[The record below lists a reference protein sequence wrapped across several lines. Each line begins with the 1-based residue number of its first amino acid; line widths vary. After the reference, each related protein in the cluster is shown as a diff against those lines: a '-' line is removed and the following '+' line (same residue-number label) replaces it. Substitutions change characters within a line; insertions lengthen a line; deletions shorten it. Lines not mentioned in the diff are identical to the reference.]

1 MVCDGFPANQGI
13 MPRRKTM
20 IYHNSPKVH
29 LNNNLSGLSTS
40 ATIAIQQYCKRLA
53 QKGRVIYR
61 LGLGQSPFPVPRPVV
76 RRLQENAYQ
85 KDYLAVKGLE
95 ELRHAL
101 IGHHQRTFGIEC
113 GAEDIIIGPG
123 SKELMFIL
131 QLVYDGE
138 IIIPM
143 PAWVSYYPQAKIIGR
158 NVNPLVAKKRNGWKI
173 TAQHID
179 SICRLDPD
187 RPRLL
192 ILNYPSN
199 PTGQTYTADEL
210 EEIAEVVSRYQVLV
224 LSDEIYAKMTYTGDH
239 TSIVNFYPEGTI
251 FSGGLSKWCGA
262 GGWRLGLFVV
272 PERMRWITDAMATVA
287 SETFTSTSAPIQYAA
302 VAAFEENQD
311 INRYIRMCRDILG
324 ALAAEVHRRLSVTKV
339 DVLPA
344 QGGFYI
350 FPDFHRYRKRLHEQ
364 KIFSSTELCD
374 ALLRDTGVAIL
385 PGVDFGRKPTELTAR
400 LAFVDF
406 DGSEALDS
414 YPEDANIDRIFLEKY
429 CTKTITAIDLLVDW
443 LNGL

>member
-1 MVCDGFPANQGI
+1 
-13 MPRRKTM
+13 M
-20 IYHNSPKVH
+20 IYRNSPKAH
-29 LNNNLSGLSTS
+29 LNLNLVGLSTS
-40 ATIAIQQYCKRLA
+40 ATIAIQQLCRKLLHEG
-53 QKGRVIYR
+53 KEVYR
-61 LGLGQSPFPVPRPVV
+61 LGLGQSPFPVPEPVV
-76 RRLQENAYQ
+76 AALQENAHQ

-95 ELRHAL
+95 ELRRTL
-101 IGHHQRTFGIEC
+101 IEHHHRTFGIEC
-113 GAEDIIIGPG
+113 GVEDIIVGPG

-138 IIIPM
+138 ILIPM
-143 PAWVSYYPQAKIIGR
+143 PAWVSYYPQARIIGR
-158 NVNPLVAKKRNGWKI
+158 NVNTIMTKRKNNWKI

-179 SICRLDPD
+179 SICRLDP
-187 RPRLL
+187 RRSRLL

-224 LSDEIYAKMTYTGDH
+224 LSDEIYAKMTFTGDH

-272 PERMRWITDAMATVA
+272 PEKMRWLTDAMATVA

-302 VAAFEENQD
+302 IAAFEKNNYID
-311 INRYIRMCRDILG
+311 RYVVRCRNVLA
-324 ALAAEVHRRLSVTKV
+324 ALAEAIYEKLQKTDI

-344 QGGFYI
+344 QGGFYV
-350 FPDFHRYRKRLHEQ
+350 FPDFHAYRSKLHERQ
-364 KIFSSTELCD
+364 IFTSRELCD
-374 ALLRDTGVAIL
+374 ALLQDTGVAIL
-385 PGVDFGRKPTELTAR
+385 PGTDFGRPPTELTAR

-406 DGSEALDS
+406 DGSVALYN
-414 YPEDANIDRIFLEKY
+414 YPDNNFLDQDY
-429 CTKTITAIDLLVDW
+429 LHNSCGKTIKAVDIIIDWVKSL
-443 LNGL
+443 